1 MAFYDQEW
9 ETMPLEKLAAVQL
22 EKFKQQAQRVYQNPF
37 LKRRFDEAGIH
48 PGDIKTFADIKGVP
62 LVTKEDLRE
71 CYPLGLLSGNWDE
84 VVRVHMTSGTT
95 GVPVAMVYT
104 KNDLRTWSRLMAR
117 NFTAGGLRKGDIVQQ
132 AHGYGLFTGGFG
144 FHYALE
150 EIGAKVIP
158 TGAGGTERQLRLMQ
172 EWGTTVF
179 TGTPTYAVYVSE
191 AAREK
196 GLDPVKDLKL
206 RLGFHGGEPCSDEMR
221 ARINERLG
229 YTAHGGGM
237 RRVYGLTEMGGPMAM
252 DCESV
257 AGIHIW
263 ADHYLVEV
271 LDPETL
277 RDVPPGTPGELVLSN
292 LSFEAMPILRYRTGD
307 RVIVDFS
314 PCPCG
319 RTHPRIVKFIGRVD
333 DMLLVSGTNVFPS
346 QIEHVLLKHAELSE
360 NWLLVVGE
368 RKGLHTL
375 EVQVEPAPGVELDEE
390 FINQLEKELHS
401 YLEITCKVVLVPC
414 GSLQRFEGKAVRVLD
429 KRKKDRN

>member
-1 MAFYDQEW
+1 MAFYEEEW
-9 ETMPLEKLAAVQL
+9 ETMSPEKIAAVQL
-22 EKFKQQAQRVYQNPF
+22 AKFREQARRVYRNPYF
-37 LKRRFDEAGIH
+37 KRLFDAAGIH
-48 PGDIKTFADIKGVP
+48 PEDIKSLADVKGVP
-62 LVTKEDLRE
+62 FVTKKDLRE
-71 CYPLGLLSGNWDE
+71 GYPLGLLSGNWDD

-104 KNDLRTWSRLMAR
+104 KNDLRTWCRIMAR
-117 NFTAGGLRKGDIVQQ
+117 NFVAGGLKKGDIVQQ

-150 EIGAKVIP
+150 EVGAKVIP
-158 TGAGGTERQLRLMQ
+158 TGSGGTERQLRLMK

-179 TGTPTYAVYVSE
+179 TGTPSYAIYVGE
-191 AAREK
+191 IAREK
-196 GLDPVKDLKL
+196 GIDPVKDLHL

-237 RRVYGLTEMGGPMAM
+237 RRVYGLTEMGGPIAM
-252 DCESV
+252 DCEYT

-271 LDPETL
+271 LNPETL
-277 RDVPPGTPGELVLSN
+277 RDAAPGEPGELVMSN

-307 RVIVDFS
+307 RVVVDFD

-319 RTHPRIVKFIGRVD
+319 RTHPRITRFLGRVD

-346 QIEHVLLKHAELSE
+346 QVEHVLLKHPELSE

-368 RKGLHTL
+368 KKGLHTL
-375 EVQVEPAPGVELDEE
+375 EVRVEPVPGVEPEE
-390 FINQLEKELHS
+390 GFAVRLEKELRDQLMIS
-401 YLEITCKVVLVPC
+401 CRVSLVPC
-414 GSLQRFEGKAVRVLD
+414 GSLPRYEGKAVRVLD
-429 KRKKDRN
+429 RRDQKG